1 MTGTPLSLRPIE
13 TRDAAPW
20 RQLWTGYL
28 TFYKAELPEAVY
40 ETSFA
45 RLCDPEVTDYQGLLA
60 ERDGQIL
67 GLVHYIYHRHGWHIA
82 PVCYLQDLYTV
93 PAARGQG
100 VARALIEAV
109 YAAADRDGAASVYWT
124 TQEGN
129 ATARALY
136 DQVAQVTDFIKY
148 TRVPA

>member
-1 MTGTPLSLRPIE
+1 MTAPLTLRPIGPDDQTRWRALWRAYLAFYE
-13 TRDAAPW
+13 T
-20 RQLWTGYL
+20 
-28 TFYKAELPEAVY
+28 ELGDEIYA
-40 ETSFA
+40 TSFA
-45 RLCDPEVTDYQGLLA
+45 RLCDPEVTDYHGLLA
-60 ERDGQIL
+60 ERDGQVL

-93 PAARGQG
+93 PEARGQG

-124 TQEGN
+124 TQSGN

-136 DQVAQVTDFIKY
+136 DQVAEVTDFIKY
-148 TRVPA
+148 ARVTA